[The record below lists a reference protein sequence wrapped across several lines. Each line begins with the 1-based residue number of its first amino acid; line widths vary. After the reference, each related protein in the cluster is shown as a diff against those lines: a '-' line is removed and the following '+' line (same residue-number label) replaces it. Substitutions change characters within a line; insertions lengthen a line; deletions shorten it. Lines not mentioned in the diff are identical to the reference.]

1 MVRVRIEV
9 YYSPCAYPLVPAPLV
24 DKAILSLLSS
34 LLQMNWSV
42 YEGLFLDSL
51 FCFTNLYAYPS
62 ASITQSCLLKLF
74 SKPWTISSPTV
85 PLFKIVLAILGP
97 SYFHICFSI
106 NLSNLQKSLLEFW
119 LGLHWIYKS
128 IYRRLTF

>member
-9 YYSPCAYPLVPAPLV
+9 YCSPCAYPLVPAPLV
-24 DKAILSLLSS
+24 DKVILSLLSS

-62 ASITQSCLLKLF
+62 ASTTQSCLLKLF
-74 SKPWTISSPTV
+74 SEPWTISSPTV

-97 SYFHICFSI
+97 LYFHICFSI